1 MTREEWLESQLKIEL
16 PGAKTAIAAP
26 QTMTR
31 EEWLA
36 WQKSL

>member
-16 PGAKTAIAAP
+16 PGAKTAVAAP

-31 EEWLA
+31 EEWLEQ
-36 WQKSL
+36 QKLL